1 MRTLWKGAISFGLVN
16 IPVKMYTATE
26 NKEIHFRYLHA
37 PCQTPIAYQKHCPRC
52 GREVPPE
59 EIVWGYEYEKGR
71 YVILR
76 EEDFQ
81 RIPGEASRTIDIL
94 DFVDLREIDPVYFE
108 KSYYLEPNAGGEKA
122 YALLKRAMRETGKIA
137 IARVMIRTKSALAC
151 LRLYDQVVMM
161 ETMFYPDEIRSP
173 VGLAGVAV
181 DPHLHENE
189 IKMAVNLVSNL
200 SAPFTPAKYTD
211 TYREQLLGVLQ
222 AKISHAEVATPAPA
236 ATGGKVVDLMEAL
249 RASLAA
255 TENQPTAPKKPGRKR
270 RSVG

>member
-26 NKEIHFRYLHA
+26 NKEIHFRYLHSK
-37 PCQTPIAYQKHCPRC
+37 CQNPITYQKRCPVC
-52 GREVPPE
+52 DQEVPPE
-59 EIVWGYEYEKGR
+59 EIVMGYEYEKGR

-81 RIPGEASRTIDIL
+81 RIPGENSRTIDIL

-122 YALLKRAMRETGKIA
+122 YALFKRAMGDTGKIA
-137 IARVMIRTKSALAC
+137 IAKVAIRTKSALAC
-151 LRLYDQVVMM
+151 LRLYGEVVMM

-173 VGLAGVAV
+173 VGLAGVAGG
-181 DPHLHENE
+181 PALHENE

-200 SAPFTPAKYTD
+200 SDHFEPTKYTD
-211 TYREQLLGVLQ
+211 TYREQLMGMIQ
-222 AKISHAEVATPAPA
+222 SKISDAEIVTPVPEAR
-236 ATGGKVVDLMEAL
+236 GGKVVDLMEAL
-249 RASLAA
+249 KASLAA
-255 TENQPTAPKKPGRKR
+255 TEKTLPAAAKPRRR
-270 RSVG
+270 RSTG